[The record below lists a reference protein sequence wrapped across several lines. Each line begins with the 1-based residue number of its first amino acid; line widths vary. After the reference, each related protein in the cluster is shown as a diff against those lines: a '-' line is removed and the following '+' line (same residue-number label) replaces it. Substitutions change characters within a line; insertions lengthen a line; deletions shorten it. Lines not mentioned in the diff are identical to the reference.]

1 MGQEKLFKEIP
12 TRRST
17 DKNFGSLEETATLK
31 VPVNLEH
38 SRYLG
43 VLRSCDQQI
52 PGPFPARPPSQG
64 KGLRN
69 EVVLKA

>member
-1 MGQEKLFKEIP
+1 MVFTGQPRSQGLFPGLGAGREKLFKEIP

-38 SRYLG
+38 SRYL
-43 VLRSCDQQI
+43 V
-52 PGPFPARPPSQG
+52 F
-64 KGLRN
+64 
-69 EVVLKA
+69 